1 MNLKAILFGFEIHYK
16 GGLVFM
22 ESRVTDMTSGKPSKL
37 ILKFA
42 LPLMLGGVF
51 QHLYTVVDAAI
62 VGQFCGVNSLAAL
75 GSTDWLVWF
84 CLGFCVGLTQGF
96 DHSLL

>member
-1 MNLKAILFGFEIHYK
+1 
-16 GGLVFM
+16 M

-51 QHLYTVVDAAI
+51 SIYTLWLTPPSWD
-62 VGQFCGVNSLAAL
+62 NSAAL
-75 GSTDWLVWF
+75 TPWRP
-84 CLGFCVGLTQGF
+84 
-96 DHSLL
+96 

>member
-1 MNLKAILFGFEIHYK
+1 MATAQ
-16 GGLVFM
+16 
-22 ESRVTDMTSGKPSKL
+22 SRVTDMTSGKPSKL

-75 GSTDWLVWF
+75 GSTDCWY
-84 CLGFCVGLTQGF
+84 GFASASAW
-96 DHSLL
+96 D

>member
-1 MNLKAILFGFEIHYK
+1 
-16 GGLVFM
+16 M

-62 VGQFCGVNSLAAL
+62 VGQFCGVNSL
-75 GSTDWLVWF
+75 
-84 CLGFCVGLTQGF
+84 
-96 DHSLL
+96 SLIHI

>member
-1 MNLKAILFGFEIHYK
+1 
-16 GGLVFM
+16 M

-62 VGQFCGVNSLAAL
+62 VGQFCGLLPLL
-75 GSTDWLVWF
+75 GRLSF
-84 CLGFCVGLTQGF
+84 LGWRLSPLG
-96 DHSLL
+96 

>member
-1 MNLKAILFGFEIHYK
+1 MGERI
-16 GGLVFM
+16 
-22 ESRVTDMTSGKPSKL
+22 TDMTSGRPAKL
-37 ILKFA
+37 IIKFA

-84 CLGFCVGLTQGF
+84 CLEASASASPRASPF
-96 DHSLL
+96 

>member
-1 MNLKAILFGFEIHYK
+1 
-16 GGLVFM
+16 M

-75 GSTDWLVWF
+75 GSTDSVSPARLRTIF
-84 CLGFCVGLTQGF
+84 NG
-96 DHSLL
+96 SAA

>member
-1 MNLKAILFGFEIHYK
+1 
-16 GGLVFM
+16 M

-62 VGQFCGVNSLAAL
+62 VGQFCGVNSLAGMVL
-75 GSTDWLVWF
+75 PRLLRGTDP
-84 CLGFCVGLTQGF
+84 GLCHF
-96 DHSLL
+96 NRSAFRR